1 MRGARRRFIRSR
13 VIVDGIDSQ
22 WDMDLMD
29 MANLR
34 KRNEGVKYIL
44 IVIDV
49 FSHFLYAQPVK
60 SKRGADV
67 VMALKRILRAPPQNK

>member
-1 MRGARRRFIRSR
+1 M
-13 VIVDGIDSQ
+13 V
-22 WDMDLMD
+22 LMD

-49 FSHFLYAQPVK
+49 FSRFLYAQPVK

-67 VMALKRILRAPPQNK
+67 VMALKRILTGPKKPNTIRTDRGM